1 MIEKSTLA
9 FLKDL
14 RKNNN
19 RDWFKTNKPRYEEAK
34 ANVEVFLDA
43 LIQKISKWD
52 PSISHHTGKSVM
64 FRIYRDVRFSKDK
77 SPYKTHF
84 GAHISGAEK
93 KSDIHSRAGYYIH
106 IGSGESMIA
115 GGAYMPQ
122 GPWIKNIRA
131 AIDSHPAELKKILN
145 RKVFK
150 DTFGEI
156 EGDKLKTAPK
166 GYPKDHPEGISVE
179 FQSENGLLGMGPFP
193 YEGEEDAD
201 LINAGKQTVTMRQGG
216 SIFDSSMSFA
226 MIRGKHIQLTVLG
239 AMEVSDTGDIANW
252 KIPGRMVKGMGG
264 AMDLVASADNIILAM
279 SHTNKK
285 GASKLLP
292 SCTLPLTGVG
302 CVKKIV
308 TNMAVLDVGPDGFIL
323 RETAPGVSIEDIQ
336 KATAG
341 RLVISED
348 VKEMQL

>member
-1 MIEKSTLA
+1 MIIEKPTLA

-34 ANVEVFLDA
+34 DNVEGFLDA
-43 LIQKISKWD
+43 LIQKVAKWD
-52 PSISHHTGKSVM
+52 PSIGHHTGKSVM

-106 IGSGESMIA
+106 IGAGDSMIA

-131 AIDSHPAELKKILN
+131 AIDTNPAELKKILN
-145 RKVFK
+145 KKAFK

-166 GYPKDHPEGISVE
+166 GYPKDHPEIE
-179 FQSENGLLGMGPFP
+179 LLRH
-193 YEGEEDAD
+193 
-201 LINAGKQTVTMRQGG
+201 K
-216 SIFDSSMSFA
+216 SFHVA
-226 MIRGKHIQLTVLG
+226 HGC
-239 AMEVSDTGDIANW
+239 SD
-252 KIPGRMVKGMGG
+252 KE
-264 AMDLVASADNIILAM
+264 
-279 SHTNKK
+279 
-285 GASKLLP
+285 
-292 SCTLPLTGVG
+292 
-302 CVKKIV
+302 
-308 TNMAVLDVGPDGFIL
+308 VLDIGFVNH
-323 RETAPGVSIEDIQ
+323 A
-336 KATAG
+336 
-341 RLVISED
+341 
-348 VKEMQL
+348 VKVCKTLYPFDEWLNACHGLF